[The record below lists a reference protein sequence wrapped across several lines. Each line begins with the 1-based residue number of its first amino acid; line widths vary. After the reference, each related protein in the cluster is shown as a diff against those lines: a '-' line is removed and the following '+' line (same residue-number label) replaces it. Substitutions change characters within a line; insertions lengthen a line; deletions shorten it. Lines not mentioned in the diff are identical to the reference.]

1 MADGILETVTAVVA
15 MSNTSTVP
23 ADQRDVTS
31 TVAAAASV
39 PIFRPEQPGTR
50 LLRISYYNPNDEPVI
65 SEHPVRI
72 EPLFLPSQLSYD
84 PII

>member
-15 MSNTSTVP
+15 MSNTSTV
-23 ADQRDVTS
+23 QRDVTS